1 MGKILNQII
10 SNYIFLGAA
19 EFFNRSL
26 ILLSLQNPKN
36 KTGEIA
42 KIAKDK
48 HGMKIEKIPQD
59 FKKTINS

>member
-42 KIAKDK
+42 KIDK
-48 HGMKIEKIPQD
+48 RQTLYEDRGD
-59 FKKTINS
+59 FTGL